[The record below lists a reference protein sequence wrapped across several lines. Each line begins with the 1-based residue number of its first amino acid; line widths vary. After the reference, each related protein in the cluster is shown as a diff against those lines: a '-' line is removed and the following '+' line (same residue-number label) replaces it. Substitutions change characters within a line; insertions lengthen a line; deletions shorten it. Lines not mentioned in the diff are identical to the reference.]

1 MLADHDRRRI
11 GNEDEIVLTVADI
24 IAHPEFEEYHNDI
37 GGKKRIDDI
46 NECVK

>member
-24 IAHPEFEEYHNDI
+24 IAHPKFEEYHNDI
-37 GGKKRIDDI
+37 GGKKRIDYI
-46 NECVK
+46 NNA